1 MPLDI
6 RTTIAVAVA
15 VIAASG
21 AFLMMDDGG
30 SGSVHGVDRDV
41 YAIQVDGV
49 TASDAN
55 ISDGTYD
62 RFVRNL
68 VLCTNGDATGNVRC
82 FLDWITS
89 MEGQHIVGEEF
100 VTLDSTDPSLIT
112 AFDSPDPKGQTTI
125 AIGGSTSIQETM
137 TALAEAYM
145 EMFGFM
151 NITITGGGSG
161 VGASNTL
168 NGTFD
173 IGMCSRDLK
182 QSEIDKG
189 LVPKLIGVDG
199 VVIIVNGVGLTNL
212 TVEQIAGI
220 YSGEI
225 TNWSQIGGIDKPIAV
240 ISREDGSGTRECL
253 EDAFEEID
261 ADWTIRSEVVKL
273 NSTGAMINQ
282 VNLVVG
288 AIGYISIGKLSV
300 M

>member
-1 MPLDI
+1 MDM
-6 RTTIAVAVA
+6 RTVVAIVVS

-21 AFLMMDDGG
+21 AFLMMGDGRSDSAYG
-30 SGSVHGVDRDV
+30 GDKDV
-41 YAIQVDGV
+41 YAIQVEGV
-49 TASDAN
+49 TASDSN
-55 ISDGTYD
+55 ISNGTYD
-62 RFVRNL
+62 TFVRNI

-89 MEGQHIVGEEF
+89 PEGQQIIGEEF
-100 VTLDSTDPSLIT
+100 VSLDSIDPALIT
-112 AFDSPDPKGQTTI
+112 IPVAPSPGGKTTI

-137 TALAEAYM
+137 GALAEAYM
-145 EMFGFM
+145 EKYGFM

-168 NGTFD
+168 NGAFD

-182 QSEIDKG
+182 QSELDKG

-199 VVIIVNGVGLTNL
+199 VVVIVNGVGLTNL

-225 TNWSQIGGIDKPIAV
+225 TNWSQIGGIDRPVAV
-240 ISREDGSGTRECL
+240 ISRENGSGTREC
-253 EDAFEEID
+253 FENGLKGFD
-261 ADWTIRSEVVKL
+261 ADWTLKTEVVKL
-273 NSTGAMINQ
+273 NSTGALINQ

-288 AIGYISIGKLSV
+288 TIGYISIGKLPYIEV
-300 M
+300 

>member
-1 MPLDI
+1 
-6 RTTIAVAVA
+6 
-15 VIAASG
+15 
-21 AFLMMDDGG
+21 
-30 SGSVHGVDRDV
+30 
-41 YAIQVDGV
+41 
-49 TASDAN
+49 
-55 ISDGTYD
+55 
-62 RFVRNL
+62 
-68 VLCTNGDATGNVRC
+68 
-82 FLDWITS
+82 
-89 MEGQHIVGEEF
+89 
-100 VTLDSTDPSLIT
+100 
-112 AFDSPDPKGQTTI
+112 
-125 AIGGSTSIQETM
+125 M

-145 EMFGFM
+145 ERFGFM

-225 TNWSQIGGIDKPIAV
+225 TNWGQIGGIDKPIAV
-240 ISREDGSGTRECL
+240 ISREDGSGTRECFENGL
-253 EDAFEEID
+253 EAYDG
-261 ADWTIRSEVVKL
+261 DWTLKTEVVKL

-288 AIGYISIGKLSV
+288 AIGYISIGKLSGI
-300 M
+300 